1 MGDAGPPTPPPVLV
15 QDRPGIDTIE
25 TPDESPLKEVRVLV
39 TGFGPFKSFL
49 INPSWLIASALPDD
63 LPPPATTA
71 TSGKGKYKI
80 KLVIHPS
87 AIRVSY
93 STVSET
99 VPELIRLHAPDFI
112 LHIGMAGGRDCY
124 SLETRGHR
132 DGYRIKDV
140 DNLDGYLCGECKWK
154 RDGVPPL
161 LYGMWD
167 EDDVLRR
174 WEVGVQKE
182 LVARG
187 FLGSAGVDEN
197 EIKKT
202 SKTEGGDETSTK
214 TETETET
221 ETGTGTNFVW
231 GNNNQN
237 TSVEKAN
244 SNASVTG
251 RRAEENRKR
260 AVVKLSKDAGRFLCE
275 YALFESLSYRWME
288 AEKKEKKKKNRPT
301 GPRDEGQQEQ
311 DEDKVRERLG
321 KVAFLHVPGWTG
333 VEDINRGVMIAEEAI
348 KALIGSWED
357 GARRKTESD
366 GKSVSTFT
374 TQNSEVQ

>member
-1 MGDAGPPTPPPVLV
+1 MFSFLVLYRTNDGPLFTYHFFTLM
-15 QDRPGIDTIE
+15 Q
-25 TPDESPLKEVRVLV
+25 
-39 TGFGPFKSFL
+39 PFKSFL

-63 LPPPATTA
+63 LSPDC
-71 TSGKGKYKI
+71 GKYKI
-80 KLVIHPS
+80 KLLIHPS

-99 VPELIRLHAPDFI
+99 VPELIRLHDPDFI

-174 WEVGVQKE
+174 WENGVQRE
-182 LVARG
+182 LAARG
-187 FLGSAGVDEN
+187 FLGPVDE
-197 EIKKT
+197 KLKT
-202 SKTEGGDETSTK
+202 SNSDHETS
-214 TETETET
+214 
-221 ETGTGTNFVW
+221 TGTGTGAGAGANFGW
-231 GNNNQN
+231 GNHHQNQ
-237 TSVEKAN
+237 SVASASAN
-244 SNASVTG
+244 ANASATE

-260 AVVKLSKDAGRFLCE
+260 AVVKLSRDAGRFLCE

-288 AEKKEKKKKNRPT
+288 AQKHKRSGQT
-301 GPRDEGQQEQ
+301 GDN
-311 DEDKVRERLG
+311 KVHERLG

-333 VEDINRGVMIAEEAI
+333 VEDINRGIMVAEEAV
-348 KALIGSWED
+348 KALVGSWED
-357 GARRKTESD
+357 GLRRKAEGAD
-366 GKSVSTFT
+366 GSGFT
-374 TQNSEVQ
+374 TQNSEVR